1 METIKGILFAIWK
14 FIKKRWHYLL
24 LLVLFIISLAIPF
37 GINEA
42 YKVGEGYITLWGAP
56 DVLAFYGAYISFIGT
71 VVLGV
76 IAVEQN
82 KKAHRLN
89 EQMQKLQQ
97 AQFVSMVSVKRLE
110 IDKRSSKYPN
120 YVNTNMREIEVLN
133 CTGSGVK
140 SDYCYHIDVEFA
152 NSSPYPIVQINAQA
166 GSRNNSNYLL
176 WGMTNFTEKAIYIPE
191 QGTKAIRFI
200 IPSVVFE
207 KLDSHKISLSLK
219 FTNVFDYATFATIHI
234 DDLENTNRRNEY
246 QFRLAKF
253 TDVKG

>member
-1 METIKGILFAIWK
+1 MANIKGVLFAIWK

-140 SDYCYHIDVEFA
+140 SDYCYLVDVEFA

-166 GSRNNSNYLL
+166 GSWNNSNYLL

-200 IPSVVFE
+200 IPSVAFE

-234 DDLENTNRRNEY
+234 DDLENENRRKEH